1 MTTSGNNDTRSV
13 VIKPTV
19 DASAVRPGVS
29 EVKREV
35 GAMADAVR
43 NAGQRAGAGLEAMG
57 QGAKTGAAEAA
68 RALAS
73 TQRELQRIEAEM
85 LSGSRRGTVEYTLAL
100 ARLKGVSDEALG
112 PMAARYRAIEEAQR
126 RTTAGQ
132 QQMTVSAAQTANALR
147 QVPMQFTDI
156 FTSLAAGQP
165 PLMVLLQQG
174 GQLKDSFGGAGAA
187 AQALGGYVAGLISPT
202 TLLAAAVSATVI
214 GYAMGSQEQ
223 QRFAAGLILSG
234 NAAGT
239 SAGQLAI
246 MAAAL
251 DALSNGGTQS
261 KAAEVLNIIA
271 GSGEVAAGSLQRFT
285 QAAIAMER
293 AGGPAAA
300 ETAKA
305 FAELGKSP
313 LQASMRLTESMRYLD
328 AATAE
333 QIATLERQGRTTE
346 AAQLAQDAYANA
358 LEQRGPEMEARL
370 GTLERLWRGIK
381 DATKEAGDELLQL
394 GRSASVQDQVQA
406 IEQQLGRAQ
415 RLQGNGGGGFL
426 GQLLGGNQAELQAQ
440 RQALLEQLR
449 LQQRSAE
456 AQGARARQE
465 EAGLVWMKE
474 GQRYLSERVKLEE
487 EVLRI
492 RNQGQAAGKS
502 EEQIAERLRAMVG
515 QRFSGKADGSDMA
528 DRDRERA
535 LQAEARLLAELSGVT
550 TDYAADLQTLN
561 NAYARGRLDYDAF
574 VDATAK
580 LSARQPGMVAR
591 ARELAKAAEDEAD
604 AKRRQQQEQAR
615 YLAGLD
621 AGLEAGERS
630 ISQLRLEVVEM
641 TQGKQARVELEVLDR
656 ERLALTYEQT
666 AAVME
671 LNGADATRQRAMAAQ
686 VREEIRLRR
695 ELLGLSAAKDAADA
709 SARAARQAADEW
721 RRASDDIERSLTDA
735 LMRGFENGR
744 GFMDS
749 LVSSIKSTFQTMVL
763 RPVVQAIVRP
773 VASMATSFLMGNPA
787 AAAGPA
793 GGSAGGSGVLG
804 QLGPLAML
812 SQMSS
817 VFSGGMAAT
826 LSGNTLGALTASGNL
841 MAGGSIGT
849 GLSFG
854 AGALALPAL
863 AYAVSTAIARKIGGG
878 YSVFG
883 GSGNT
888 LNNLLGPV
896 GGVIN
901 RAFGRRRTEYTGSG
915 ITGQASAE
923 GFEGQSYSN
932 WVRKGGWFRSDKSG
946 TDLSALGDDLQAA
959 VSSRISGIYAA
970 SEAFAEVLG
979 LPADAVRRATNSF
992 SVAWGGSEE
1001 ANQQALDA
1009 AADALA
1015 NDLAGLYGPALSE
1028 HRRAGEEMAQTL
1040 ARLGTLQSFSNG
1052 LNDLG
1057 GVFGRV
1063 ARLSVTARE
1072 ELIGLA
1078 GGMEQLAGMAQ
1089 GFVQNYYSRD
1099 EIAGLKAR
1107 DLQTALASVGVTD
1120 DIRNRADFRAL
1131 VEGTDVSTTDG
1142 RRRLTELLRLSG
1154 DFAELSDYLGETGMG
1169 LQAAAL
1175 QAPEASALAS
1185 LFSSGT
1191 QEQVTATNEV
1201 RDSVDRVGNLIGR
1214 LLDLMGR
1221 SIGGTSGSLPLRD
1234 RVPEVL
1240 LD

>member
-1 MTTSGNNDTRSV
+1 MTTSGSNDTRQV
-13 VIKPTV
+13 TIKPTV
-19 DASAVRPGVS
+19 DASGVKPGVDQT
-29 EVKREV
+29 KREL
-35 GAMADAVR
+35 GGMLDDVR
-43 NAGQRAGAGLEAMG
+43 NKSRQASKELSAMLE
-57 QGAKTGAAEAA
+57 GAKKDGPESA
-68 RALAS
+68 RALAGVH
-73 TQRELQRIEAEM
+73 REMQKMEAEL
-85 LSGSRRGTVEYTLAL
+85 LSGSQRNSAAWQIEY
-100 ARLKGVSDEALG
+100 ARLRGVSEQALG
-112 PMAARYRAIEEAQR
+112 PMVERHQALLAVQRQAI
-126 RTTAGQ
+126 AGQ

-239 SAGQLAI
+239 SAGQLAT
-246 MAAAL
+246 MAASL

-271 GSGEVAAGSLQRFT
+271 GAGEVAAGSLQRFT
-285 QAAIAMER
+285 QVAIAMER

-358 LEQRGPEMEARL
+358 LEQRAPEMEARL

-394 GRSASVQDQVQA
+394 GRSASVRDQVQA

-440 RQALLEQLR
+440 REALLEQAR
-449 LQQRSAE
+449 LLQRSAE
-456 AQGARARQE
+456 AQGVRTRQE
-465 EAGLVWMKE
+465 EAGLVWMRE
-474 GQRYLSERVKLEE
+474 GQRFLSDRVKLEE

-492 RNQGQAAGKS
+492 RNQGLAAGKS
-502 EEQIAERLRAMVG
+502 EEQIAERLRALVA
-515 QRFSGKADGSDMA
+515 QRFSAKAGAADPA

-535 LQAEARLLAELSGVT
+535 LRAEARLLAELSGVT

-561 NAYARGRLDYDAF
+561 DAYARGRLDYDAF

-591 ARELAKAAEDEAD
+591 ARELAKATEEEAD
-604 AKRRQQQEQAR
+604 ARRRQQQEQAR
-615 YLAGLD
+615 FLAGLD
-621 AGLEAGERS
+621 ANLDAGARNLD
-630 ISQLRLEVVEM
+630 QMRLEIVEL
-641 TQGKQARVELEVLDR
+641 TLGKQARMELELQER
-656 ERLALTYEQT
+656 ERLAVTYEQT
-666 AAVME
+666 AATLE
-671 LNGADATRQRAMAAQ
+671 ANGADSARHRALAAQ
-686 VREEIRLRR
+686 VRDEIRLRR
-695 ELLGLSAAKDAADA
+695 QLLEAYSAKEAADDWKRA
-709 SARAARQAADEW
+709 SA
-721 RRASDDIERSLTDA
+721 DIERALTDA

-749 LVSSIKSTFQTMVL
+749 LVSSIKSTFNTMVL
-763 RPVVQAIVRP
+763 RPVVQAIVK
-773 VASMATSFLMGNPA
+773 PA
-787 AAAGPA
+787 AAMATNLLFGGPA
-793 GGSAGGSGVLG
+793 SASAGGGSGAGMLG
-804 QLGPLAML
+804 QLSQLGPLASL
-812 SQMSS
+812 AQMSS
-817 VFSGGMAAT
+817 VFNAGTAAAM
-826 LSGNTLGALTASGNL
+826 SGNISGALAASGNL
-841 MAGGSIGT
+841 ISGGSVGT

-854 AGALALPAL
+854 AGALAGPAL
-863 AYAVSTAIARKIGGG
+863 AYAVSTMIARKIGGG
-878 YSVFG
+878 YSIMG

-901 RAFGRRRTEYTGSG
+901 RAFGRKRTEFTGSG
-915 ITGQASAE
+915 VTGQVGAD
-923 GFEGQSYSN
+923 GFEGQAYTD
-932 WVRKGGWFRSDKSG
+932 WIRKGGWFRSDKTG
-946 TDLSALGDDLQAA
+946 RDLAALGADMQSAISSQVSA
-959 VSSRISGIYAA
+959 VYAA
-970 SEAFAEVLG
+970 TTAYAEALG
-979 LPADAVRRATNSF
+979 LPADSARRARLDF

-1001 ANQQALDA
+1001 ANQRALQEASDR
-1009 AADALA
+1009 LA
-1015 NDLAGLYGPALSE
+1015 NDLAGLYAPALAEYSK
-1028 HRRAGEEMAQTL
+1028 AGEQLAETL
-1040 ARLGTLQSFSNG
+1040 ARLGTLQVFSDG
-1052 LNDLG
+1052 LNELG
-1057 GVFGRV
+1057 GVFARV
-1063 ARLSVTARE
+1063 ARLSVQARE
-1072 ELIGLA
+1072 ELIGMA
-1078 GGMEQLAGMAQ
+1078 GGMEQLAGLAQ

-1107 DLQTALASVGVTD
+1107 DLQAALSSVGITQD
-1120 DIRNRADFRAL
+1120 LRSRDDFRSL
-1131 VEGTDVSTTDG
+1131 VESTDVSTEAG
-1142 RRRLTELLRLSG
+1142 RQRLTQLLRVSG
-1154 DFAELSDYLGETGMG
+1154 DFAQLSDYLGETGIG

-1175 QAPEASALAS
+1175 QAPETSQLAD

-1201 RDSVDRVGNLIGR
+1201 RDSVDRVGAGIER
-1214 LLDLMGR
+1214 LLQLMGR
-1221 SIGGTSGSLPLRD
+1221 AVGGTSGGRLPLRD
-1234 RVPEVL
+1234 LVPEVL